1 MTWKAVFENP
11 VKIKTIE
18 PSGLRVGDVVSTV
31 DFPDQVA
38 VVLRRGER
46 DPSGGFRYWARD
58 RATGKEGWIFL
69 SKKTRLIYHPK
80 AVFENPVARQ
90 RAQKVQIVLAR
101 TEEDYEVVRPG
112 QSDIGIPAKTRVVLV
127 PKALM
132 WLRKGTSAD
141 VAKAEA
147 HAKSEG
153 WRVFTYP
160 TSEKDPLGRAKKD
173 VLR

>member
-1 MTWKAVFENP
+1 MTWEAVFENP
-11 VKIKTIE
+11 LK
-18 PSGLRVGDVVSTV
+18 G
-31 DFPDQVA
+31 
-38 VVLRRGER
+38 
-46 DPSGGFRYWARD
+46 
-58 RATGKEGWIFL
+58 
-69 SKKTRLIYHPK
+69 
-80 AVFENPVARQ
+80 Q
-90 RAQKVQIVLAR
+90 RPEKVQIVLAR

-147 HAKSEG
+147 HARSEG
-153 WRVFTYP
+153 WKVFVYP
-160 TSEKDPLGRAKKD
+160 TSERDPLGRAKKD